1 MDFRFND
8 NQILFAEATK
18 EMLTTECTAS
28 RLRQMIGNEE
38 GTISGVWA
46 NLASIGV
53 LGMTGPERVGG
64 LEMTDIDLV
73 LIMEELGNVI
83 CPETVIEHTAIGIP
97 FLSKY
102 GEGKIGDDL
111 LADFVS
117 GKQRISVG
125 LCSPYVLN
133 ADSAD
138 YFLMKNVDEIHFLP
152 RKDTVLTF
160 QKSIDETRR
169 LFRVEWD
176 PADGTIITKSEQV
189 LEETM
194 LSAATATAA
203 QCLGIA
209 SHLLKETISYV
220 KEREQFGKPVGVN
233 QAIKH
238 HLADTGKAIEF
249 ARPMVHRAAWAISN
263 EDDDRAAS
271 VAMAKYLASKA
282 VDHACRTAL
291 QCHGAIAYTIEYD
304 LQLWMK
310 RGWALSAAWGD
321 MNSQRNKIAENLGV

>member
-125 LCSPYVLN
+125 LCSLYVLN

-169 LFRVEWD
+169 LFRVEWE